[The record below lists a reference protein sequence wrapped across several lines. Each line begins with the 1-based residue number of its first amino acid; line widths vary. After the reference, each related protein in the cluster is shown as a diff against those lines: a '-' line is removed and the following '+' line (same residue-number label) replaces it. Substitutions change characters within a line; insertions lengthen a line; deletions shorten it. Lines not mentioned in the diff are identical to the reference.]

1 VAQYAAGG
9 QSCIKTI
16 PASVGDA
23 TDETGWFP
31 TGRVQLVNGYIAWTM
46 GDPVWRSDYKI
57 LAAKIASGCKTPGPL
72 GVFPFSPG
80 KTRVHALAVDNRRL
94 FYADSKTLRSHV
106 VGARPSSARPANDN
120 FKQARTLSGG
130 LPLSATGSTA
140 FATAEPGE
148 PLAATGHTV
157 WYAFR
162 ANATRRTYVT
172 VTPSCSYEPPDAC
185 SGLYQYGVY
194 TGSGPGALEQL
205 PKTHQ
210 GTSASYY
217 SYTRID
223 AVAGRTYWI
232 AFASPFEPNFQPFT
246 VRVAKEPVP

>member
-1 VAQYAAGG
+1 
-9 QSCIKTI
+9 
-16 PASVGDA
+16 
-23 TDETGWFP
+23 
-31 TGRVQLVNGYIAWTM
+31 
-46 GDPVWRSDYKI
+46 
-57 LAAKIASGCKTPGPL
+57 
-72 GVFPFSPG
+72 
-80 KTRVHALAVDNRRL
+80 
-94 FYADSKTLRSHV
+94 V

-194 TGSGPGALEQL
+194 TGSGPDALTQL

-232 AFASPFEPNFQPFT
+232 AVASPFEPNFQPFT